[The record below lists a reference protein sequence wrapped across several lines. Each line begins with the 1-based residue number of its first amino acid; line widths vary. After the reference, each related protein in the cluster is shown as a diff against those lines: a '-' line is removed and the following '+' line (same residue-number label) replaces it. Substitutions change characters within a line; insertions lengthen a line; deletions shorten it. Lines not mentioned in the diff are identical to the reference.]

1 MQKYL
6 MYLRK
11 SRADGEHE
19 TIEEILARHEK
30 ILQEYAEKIS
40 EKLFQ
45 KKIYLEKLYL
55 VKQLKTVP

>member
-30 ILQEYAEKIS
+30 ILQEYAEKNIGKAVP
-40 EKLFQ
+40 EEN
-45 KKIYLEKLYL
+45 ILEKLYL

>member
-1 MQKYL
+1 

-30 ILQEYAEKIS
+30 ILQEYAEKNIGKAVPEEDIFREIVS
-40 EKLFQ
+40 
-45 KKIYLEKLYL
+45 